1 MENVQEQAKKEV
13 HVSADVHEPA
23 VVATPQSHGKKQ
35 GRRRVTRGQAHIKC
49 SYNNTTVTLTDLNG
63 AALGWASSGSL
74 GFKGAKKAT
83 PYAATIVVAKAVE
96 NVARTGL
103 KEVDVFIKGVG
114 GGREAAVRAL
124 GNNGLKVNSIKDI
137 TPVPHNGCRP
147 KKPRRV

>member
-1 MENVQEQAKKEV
+1 MDQKDTVKSETIGAGQADGGTGQAHSKK
-13 HVSADVHEPA
+13 A
-23 VVATPQSHGKKQ
+23 

-49 SYNNTTVTLTDLNG
+49 SYNNTMITLSDLNG
-63 AALGWASSGSL
+63 GVLAWASSGSM

-83 PYAATIVVAKAVE
+83 PYAATVVAAKVVE
-96 NVARTGL
+96 NVQRTGL
-103 KEVDVFIKGVG
+103 KEIDVFIKGVG

-124 GNNGLKVNSIKDI
+124 GNNGLKVNSIKDV

>member
-1 MENVQEQAKKEV
+1 MDTKDTVQTETAGAQGVDSSSGQGRSKK
-13 HVSADVHEPA
+13 A
-23 VVATPQSHGKKQ
+23 

-49 SYNNTTVTLTDLNG
+49 SYNNTMITLSDLNG
-63 AALGWASSGSL
+63 GVLAWASSGSM
-74 GFKGAKKAT
+74 GFRGAKKAT
-83 PYAATIVVAKAVE
+83 PYAATVVAAKVVE
-96 NVARTGL
+96 GVQRTGL

-124 GNNGLKVNSIKDI
+124 GNNGLKVNSIKDV